1 MFIRPFF
8 FTAALL
14 CVHIVLA
21 TDSAAPEISAADIA
35 ILQKADAA
43 RRSADFKEAY
53 ALYKTL
59 ADQGNARAETQIGL
73 MYRMGE
79 LGRQDNAQAMAHF
92 RQAATAGD
100 GIAQFTLGLAFQKGN
115 NGAQKDDAEAA
126 RWFAQAL
133 GSLQRAAERQD
144 AEAQRTLAMM
154 YRDGLGVAK
163 DEAQSK
169 QWLHQAAE
177 NGDPLAQTLWGTLLA
192 KETGA
197 EDIQPAIHWLQKA
210 AEQNSVTAQDML
222 AHTQA
227 MLGNQQEADKWYR
240 RAFTLNEKAA
250 RQGKIIAQFRLG
262 IAYRDGKG
270 IPADADKA
278 RDWLA
283 KAAAQ
288 GNDSAQKALQELKP

>member
-1 MFIRPFF
+1 MFIRSFF
-8 FTAALL
+8 LTAALL
-14 CVHIVLA
+14 CVDIVLA

-79 LGRQDNAQAMAHF
+79 LGRQDNAQAMAHL

-100 GIAQFTLGLAFQKGN
+100 GIAQFTLALAFQKGN
-115 NGAQKDDAEAA
+115 NGAQKDDAAAA

-144 AEAQRTLAMM
+144 AEAQRTLAMT

-163 DEAQSK
+163 NEAQSK
-169 QWLHQAAE
+169 RWLHQAAE
-177 NGDPLAQTLWGTLLA
+177 NGDPLAQALWGTLLA

-227 MLGNQQEADKWYR
+227 MLGNQQEAKKWYR
-240 RAFTLNEKAA
+240 RAFALNEKAA
-250 RQGKIIAQFRLG
+250 
-262 IAYRDGKG
+262 
-270 IPADADKA
+270 
-278 RDWLA
+278 
-283 KAAAQ
+283 AQ
-288 GNDSAQKALQELKP
+288 GHDSAQKALQELKT